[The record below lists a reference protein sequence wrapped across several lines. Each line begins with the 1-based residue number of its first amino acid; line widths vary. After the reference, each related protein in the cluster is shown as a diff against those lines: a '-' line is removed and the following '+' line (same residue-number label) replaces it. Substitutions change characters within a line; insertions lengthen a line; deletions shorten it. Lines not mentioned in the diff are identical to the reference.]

1 MSLSADEIALLKKF
15 VSIAEKLIEANSGSK
30 SSSKSNVVAA
40 KTAAKKRKRRSGKE
54 LVEFRKMLKAERSKG
69 VSAAEL
75 SKKYAVS
82 QAYIYQL

>member
-15 VSIAEKLIEANSGSK
+15 VSIAENLIEASSGYS
-30 SSSKSNVVAA
+30 
-40 KTAAKKRKRRSGKE
+40 KTAAKSKATHKKRVRRSGKE

-75 SKKYAVS
+75 SKKHSVS

>member
-30 SSSKSNVVAA
+30 SSSKSNVVTAKAA
-40 KTAAKKRKRRSGKE
+40 PKKRKRRAGKE
-54 LVEFRKMLKAERSKG
+54 LVEFRKMLKAERNKG
-69 VSAAEL
+69 ASVAEL
-75 SKKYAVS
+75 CQKYSVS

>member
-1 MSLSADEIALLKKF
+1 MSLSADEISLLKKF
-15 VSIAEKLIEANSGSK
+15 VLIVEKIIESNSGSK
-30 SSSKSNVVAA
+30 PSGGPVMGTKAA
-40 KTAAKKRKRRSGKE
+40 PKKRKRRSGKE
-54 LVEFRKMLKAERSKG
+54 LVEFRKMLKRERSKG

>member
-15 VSIAEKLIEANSGSK
+15 VSIAQKLIEANSGSK
-30 SSSKSNVVAA
+30 SSSKSPAA
-40 KTAAKKRKRRSGKE
+40 APKKRKRRSGKE
-54 LVEFRKMLKAERSKG
+54 LADFRKMLKAERSKG

-75 SKKYAVS
+75 SKKYSVS

>member
-15 VSIAEKLIEANSGSK
+15 VSIAEKLIEANSGPK
-30 SSSKSNVVAA
+30 PSSKSNVTA
-40 KTAAKKRKRRSGKE
+40 KSAAKKRKRRSGKE

-69 VSAAEL
+69 ASAAEL